1 MENTIYI
8 NFENIYFSCKIGE
21 IVAFVILVL
30 YLIINISGII
40 EIERKKYP
48 TKVFYIVIP
57 LMTMQ
62 TLSLLGSE
70 GNLEYPFSN
79 ECFSDL
85 TFYVSIV
92 AYYVGYFICGIIST
106 IILFVCINHY
116 DKVAKKNE

>member
-30 YLIINISGII
+30 YLIINIFGIR
-40 EIERKKYP
+40 EIKKKKYP

-57 LMTMQ
+57 LMIMQ
-62 TLSLLGSE
+62 TLSLFGSE

-79 ECFSDL
+79 ESFSDL

-92 AYYVGYFICGIIST
+92 AYYIGFFIWGIIST

-116 DKVAKKNE
+116 DKVTKNE